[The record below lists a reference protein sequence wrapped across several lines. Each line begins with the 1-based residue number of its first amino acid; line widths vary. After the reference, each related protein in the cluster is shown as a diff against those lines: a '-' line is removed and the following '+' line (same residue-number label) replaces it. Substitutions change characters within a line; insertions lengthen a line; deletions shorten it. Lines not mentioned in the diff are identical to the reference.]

1 MVAYILEEE
10 MEFLSSASQLRSCW
24 PQQPSNEDRKTRV
37 PLPHSL
43 TKPSGPDPW
52 YSLLPVSSGLALPFP
67 SHFKLLQWREFLSYS
82 MSLHTSE
89 NLTHIFLEYFSPT
102 VYLFIFQNLA
112 QLSLPP
118 NDLFW
123 LSLHPWPML
132 WGTSAL
138 LLFAHCYHL
147 FLLIFAFSTWLW
159 LSWEQTVF
167 YSFAVHT
174 QHIGKELAP
183 SKHSI
188 YNCWKNIVS
197 SMCPEIDFLPQIV
210 IQLLFCNLFF
220 FNHQA
225 FKTEVLIQ

>member
-10 MEFLSSASQLRSCW
+10 MEFLSSASQLRSCL
-24 PQQPSNEDRKTRV
+24 PQQPSNGDRETLV

-43 TKPSGPDPW
+43 TRPSGPDPW
-52 YSLLPVSSGLALPFP
+52 HSLLPVASGLALPFP
-67 SHFKLLQWREFLSYS
+67 SHFKLLQWREFLNYS

-89 NLTHIFLEYFSPT
+89 NLTHIFLDYFSPM

-132 WGTSAL
+132 WGTSVLLRFLHCTICFFSYLPPLLGCDSLGSRLCFIL
-138 LLFAHCYHL
+138 LLY
-147 FLLIFAFSTWLW
+147 
-159 LSWEQTVF
+159 
-167 YSFAVHT
+167 T

-183 SKHSI
+183 SKHST

-197 SMCPEIDFLPQIV
+197 STCPEIDFLPQIV

>member
-10 MEFLSSASQLRSCW
+10 MEFLSSASQLRSCL
-24 PQQPSNEDRKTRV
+24 PQQPSNGDRETLA

-43 TKPSGPDPW
+43 TRPSGPDPW
-52 YSLLPVSSGLALPFP
+52 QSLLPVSSGLALPFP
-67 SHFKLLQWREFLSYS
+67 SHFKLLQWREFLNYS
-82 MSLHTSE
+82 MLLHTSE

-102 VYLFIFQNLA
+102 VYLFTFQTLA

-132 WGTSAL
+132 CGTSVL
-138 LLFAHCYHL
+138 LLCPHCYHL
-147 FLLIFAFSTWLW
+147 FLLIFASSAWLW

-174 QHIGKELAP
+174 AHRKRTG
-183 SKHSI
+183 
-188 YNCWKNIVS
+188 
-197 SMCPEIDFLPQIV
+197 
-210 IQLLFCNLFF
+210 
-220 FNHQA
+220 
-225 FKTEVLIQ
+225 T